1 MRVILSIITGV
12 ATVGLASGLGAQQK
26 KAQPKTPA
34 PDRENCVTTDGKT
47 ECTFLRAS
55 RLDSVTKRAAIGVQ
69 LSPTGTSRDTLGV
82 FISRVT
88 PKGPAENA
96 GIVEGDRIVS
106 INGVDLRVNAA
117 DAGDTYAAGLP
128 SRRLTREVAKLSP
141 GSVVR
146 LRVWSGGR
154 IRDVQV
160 TAGRASDLRE
170 GGFYGMLEGGS
181 GGGVFRTMPSMEN
194 MHVPLERLRR
204 MEIPRIRSEDMDF
217 PRMKL
222 EEMMIPRMR
231 IEGAPR
237 LRDGGGKI
245 RIYSPSQFGDGEY
258 RTYIIG
264 PGGELKLE
272 RSEAAKKTESAAKA
286 KKEKATKK

>member
-1 MRVILSIITGV
+1 
-12 ATVGLASGLGAQQK
+12 
-26 KAQPKTPA
+26 
-34 PDRENCVTTDGKT
+34 
-47 ECTFLRAS
+47 
-55 RLDSVTKRAAIGVQ
+55 
-69 LSPTGTSRDTLGV
+69 
-82 FISRVT
+82 
-88 PKGPAENA
+88 
-96 GIVEGDRIVS
+96 
-106 INGVDLRVNAA
+106 
-117 DAGDTYAAGLP
+117 
-128 SRRLTREVAKLSP
+128 
-141 GSVVR
+141 
-146 LRVWSGGR
+146 
-154 IRDVQV
+154 
-160 TAGRASDLRE
+160 
-170 GGFYGMLEGGS
+170 
-181 GGGVFRTMPSMEN
+181 MPSMEN
-194 MHVPLERLRR
+194 MRVPLERLRR